1 LNDQTL
7 KNEEQKI
14 EDENIRNEL
23 FDFTEQ
29 ENSNKNE

>member
-7 KNEEQKI
+7 TNEEQKI